1 MMTERQGRHV
11 TGGGGT
17 KIYVEE
23 TGPRE
28 SQSVLFI
35 HGISQCR
42 LSWEAQFTSDLA
54 GDYRL
59 AAMDLRG
66 HGLSERPYAAYAD
79 GALWADDVQAVIE
92 DLELV
97 KPVVVAWS
105 YGGLVISDYLRH
117 YGPDRLAGV
126 VMVGAATRTGT
137 PSSLHDVGPRFLEVA
152 PGLCSD
158 AVETCVA
165 SLEML
170 AHLTTHR
177 PLPPEVYYASL
188 GYSVIVPP
196 HARYAMLTRVVDNDD
211 LLRTLDLPVLMVH
224 GQDDQIILPHAS
236 EHRAT
241 LMPRARTSW
250 YPATGHAP
258 FYEDAPRF
266 NGELRSFLNT
276 VLDAAETVA
285 TRRTA

>member
-1 MMTERQGRHV
+1 MMTERQGRYV
-11 TGGGGT
+11 VGGGGT

-42 LSWEAQFTSDLA
+42 LSWGAQFASDLA

-66 HGLSERPYAAYAD
+66 HGLSDRPRDAYSD
-79 GALWADDVQAVIE
+79 GALWADDVQAVID

-97 KPVVVAWS
+97 KPVVVVWS

-117 YGPDRLAGV
+117 YGSDRLSGV

-137 PSSLHDVGPRFLEVA
+137 PGALHDVGPRFLDIA
-152 PGLCSD
+152 PGLCSNS
-158 AVETCVA
+158 VETCVA
-165 SLEML
+165 SLETL
-170 AHLTTHR
+170 AHMTTHR
-177 PLPPEVYYASL
+177 PTPPEVYYASL
-188 GYSVIVPP
+188 GYSMIVPP
-196 HARYAMLTRVVDNDD
+196 HVRYAMLTRVVDNDD
-211 LLRTLDLPVLMVH
+211 LLRTLDLPMLMVH
-224 GQDDQIILPHAS
+224 GQDDQIILPYAS

-241 LMPRARTSW
+241 LLAHARTSW
-250 YPATGHAP
+250 YLETGHAP
-258 FYEDAPRF
+258 FYEDAARF
-266 NGELRSFLNT
+266 NGELRSFLTT
-276 VLDAAETVA
+276 VSEDVGAIA
-285 TRRTA
+285 TQRTA

>member
-1 MMTERQGRHV
+1 MTERQGRHV

-42 LSWEAQFTSDLA
+42 LSWESQFASDLE

-66 HGLSERPYAAYAD
+66 HGLSERPRDAYSD
-79 GALWADDVQAVIE
+79 GALWADDVQAVVE

-97 KPVVVAWS
+97 KPVVVASS
-105 YGGLVISDYLRH
+105 YGGLVICDYLRH
-117 YGPDRLAGV
+117 YGADRLSGV

-137 PSSLHDVGPRFLEVA
+137 PSSLHDVGPRFLDIA

-165 SLEML
+165 SLEAL
-170 AHLTTHR
+170 THLTTHQQA
-177 PLPPEVYYASL
+177 PPEVYYAAL
-188 GYSVIVPP
+188 GYSMIVPP
-196 HARYAMLTRVVDNDD
+196 HVRYAMLTRVVDNDD

-224 GQDDQIILPHAS
+224 GQDDEIILPHAS

-241 LMPRARTSW
+241 LMSWARTSW
-250 YPATGHAP
+250 YPAVGHAP
-258 FYEDAPRF
+258 FYEDAARF
-266 NGELRSFLNT
+266 NGELRSFLST
-276 VLDAAETVA
+276 VLDHAESPSTQ
-285 TRRTA
+285 RTA